1 MVNQT
6 ENSAELFAVV
16 GAGYRTYEPPKRKR
30 TFREK
35 LKGKPIFSPI
45 LRFEKREI
53 HTVFLCFP
61 NLALT
66 KNLSPRLLAK
76 SCGAA
81 LKTGISGR
89 KTRKKEDRMPKRK
102 PSFNT
107 IYISERVQEC
117 LRPIA
122 RCALTTV
129 VAPMGYGKTTAIN
142 WFLAEKTKGGKAV
155 AIRLSIYSEKL
166 PMLWRSAQD
175 AFRFAG
181 LDVLSAF
188 DFPTG
193 EAAATL
199 VLEELCRA
207 FSSGKTAYY
216 LFLDDFHLLRD
227 ERAVRFICRISAR
240 LPENAHLIVASRDR
254 FLPAGEIVRLGGNLH
269 QIGMEQLRLNHT
281 ELAVYAHR
289 CGADLSEQQLEA
301 LLRSSEGWF
310 SAIYLNLRALSERG
324 RLPDGSSDIFEMF
337 TAAMIDPLEPDRQEF
352 LAVMGLAD
360 EFTAEMARFVTENPE
375 TDAIIQD
382 LTCQNAFVTRLPDS
396 QRYRFH
402 HMMKECALRKFHTLP
417 QTVQTRYWN
426 RFGSWYGAHGQ
437 YLHALGA
444 YGRSGNNDAAL
455 TIIEKDAG
463 NLLSALHPEELLER
477 LNACP
482 EEVLMRHPT
491 AILVLMRR
499 LFTWRQIPKMLQLKA
514 LLERAIAERSDMPE
528 EERGNLLGECDLI
541 MSFLMYN
548 DITKMSQ
555 LHRSASR
562 QMSRPAVTIQAGSSW
577 TFGSP
582 SVLMMYYR
590 APGEL
595 QKEMH
600 EMHECMPHYYRITN
614 GHGLGAELVMDA
626 EASFMQGKL
635 REAEIGLARARAAIA
650 GSGQENMAL
659 CCDFLELRLLGSGG
673 RRRLD
678 VKARAEAL
686 LARHDVVLL
695 NMFESILA
703 YYYALLQEAEK
714 IPDVFRIHR
723 LDTVNYFAPGK
734 PMMELIENQ
743 VYLAQGEFPRV
754 IGRSEPQL
762 AVCESLHYALVAL
775 HIRLQTA
782 SAYEA
787 LGNRAMARKLLVRAL
802 EDAEPDGFVLPFAE
816 NAPYLMDHYSALSR
830 ELETPF
836 AASVCELSGRWLSR
850 QQTSG
855 SRQEPIEALRELSE
869 RERSVAQLMALR
881 KTNREIAETLFL
893 SEGTVKQYI
902 NRIYS
907 KLQLT
912 GTAQEKRRALTA
924 LLQKN

>member
-1 MVNQT
+1 
-6 ENSAELFAVV
+6 
-16 GAGYRTYEPPKRKR
+16 
-30 TFREK
+30 
-35 LKGKPIFSPI
+35 
-45 LRFEKREI
+45 
-53 HTVFLCFP
+53 
-61 NLALT
+61 
-66 KNLSPRLLAK
+66 
-76 SCGAA
+76 
-81 LKTGISGR
+81 
-89 KTRKKEDRMPKRK
+89 MPKRK

-155 AIRLSIYSEKL
+155 AIRMSIYSEKL

-269 QIGMEQLRLNHT
+269 QIGMEHLRLNHT

-289 CGADLSEQQLEA
+289 CGAELSEQQLEA

-324 RLPDGSSDIFEMF
+324 RLPDASSDIFEMF
-337 TAAMIDPLEPDRQEF
+337 TAAMIDPLPPDRQEF

-402 HMMKECALRKFHTLP
+402 HMMKECALRKFRTLP
-417 QTVQTRYWN
+417 EQSQICYWN
-426 RFGSWYGAHGQ
+426 RFGSWYGAQGQ

-444 YGRSGNNDAAL
+444 YGRSGNSDAAL

-482 EEVLMRHPT
+482 EEVLTRHPT

-514 LLERAIAERSDMPE
+514 LLERAIAESPDMPE

-548 DITKMSQ
+548 DITKMSE

-562 QMSRPAVTIQAGSSW
+562 QMSRSAVTIQAGSSW

-595 QKEMH
+595 QKETH

-635 REAEIGLARARAAIA
+635 HEAEIGLARARAAIA

-714 IPDVFRIHR
+714 IPDVFRLHR

-754 IGRSEPQL
+754 IGRSEPL
-762 AVCESLHYALVAL
+762 LSGCESLHYALVAL

-787 LGNRAMARKLLVRAL
+787 LGNRAMARKLLARAL

-816 NAPYLMDHYSALSR
+816 NAPYLMNHYSALSR

-836 AASVCELSGRWLSR
+836 AASVCELSERWLSR

>member
-1 MVNQT
+1 
-6 ENSAELFAVV
+6 
-16 GAGYRTYEPPKRKR
+16 
-30 TFREK
+30 
-35 LKGKPIFSPI
+35 
-45 LRFEKREI
+45 
-53 HTVFLCFP
+53 
-61 NLALT
+61 
-66 KNLSPRLLAK
+66 
-76 SCGAA
+76 
-81 LKTGISGR
+81 
-89 KTRKKEDRMPKRK
+89 MPKRK

-269 QIGMEQLRLNHT
+269 QIGMEHLRLNHT

-289 CGADLSEQQLEA
+289 CGAELSEQQLEA

-324 RLPDGSSDIFEMF
+324 RLPDASSDIFEMF
-337 TAAMIDPLEPDRQEF
+337 TAAMIDPLPPGRQEF

-402 HMMKECALRKFHTLP
+402 HMMKECALRKFRTLP
-417 QTVQTRYWN
+417 EQSQICYWN
-426 RFGSWYGAHGQ
+426 RFGSWYGAQGQ

-444 YGRSGNNDAAL
+444 YGRSGNSDAAL

-482 EEVLMRHPT
+482 EEVLTRHPT

-514 LLERAIAERSDMPE
+514 LLERAIAESPDMPE

-548 DITKMSQ
+548 DITKMSE

-595 QKEMH
+595 QKETR

-635 REAEIGLARARAAIA
+635 HEAEIGLARARAAIV

-714 IPDVFRIHR
+714 IPDVFRLHR

-754 IGRSEPQL
+754 IGRSEPL
-762 AVCESLHYALVAL
+762 LSGCESLHYALVAL

-816 NAPYLMDHYSALSR
+816 NAPYLMNHYSALSR

-836 AASVCELSGRWLSR
+836 AASVCELSERWLSR

-869 RERSVAQLMALR
+869 SERSVAQLMALR

>member
-1 MVNQT
+1 
-6 ENSAELFAVV
+6 
-16 GAGYRTYEPPKRKR
+16 
-30 TFREK
+30 
-35 LKGKPIFSPI
+35 
-45 LRFEKREI
+45 
-53 HTVFLCFP
+53 
-61 NLALT
+61 
-66 KNLSPRLLAK
+66 
-76 SCGAA
+76 
-81 LKTGISGR
+81 
-89 KTRKKEDRMPKRK
+89 MPKRK

-117 LRPIA
+117 LCPIA
-122 RCALTTV
+122 HCALTTV

-155 AIRLSIYSEKL
+155 AIRMSIYSEKL

-181 LDVLSAF
+181 LDVLSAY

-240 LPENAHLIVASRDR
+240 LPDNAHLIVASRDR

-269 QIGMEQLRLNHT
+269 QIGMEHLRLNHT

-289 CGADLSEQQLEA
+289 CGAELSEQQLEA

-324 RLPDGSSDIFEMF
+324 RLPDASSDIFEMF
-337 TAAMIDPLEPDRQEF
+337 TAAMIDPLPPGRQEF

-402 HMMKECALRKFHTLP
+402 HMMKECALRKFRTLP
-417 QTVQTRYWN
+417 EQSQTRYWN
-426 RFGSWYGAHGQ
+426 RFGVWYGAQGQ

-482 EEVLMRHPT
+482 EEVLTRHPT

-514 LLERAIAERSDMPE
+514 LLERAIAESTDMPE

-548 DITKMSQ
+548 DITKMSR

-595 QKEMH
+595 QKETH

-635 REAEIGLARARAAIA
+635 REAEIGLERARAAIA
-650 GSGQENMAL
+650 GSRQENMAL
-659 CCDFLELRLLGSGG
+659 CCDFLELRLLRSGG
-673 RRRLD
+673 RHRLD
-678 VKARAEAL
+678 IKARAEAL

-703 YYYALLQEAEK
+703 YYYALLQEPEK
-714 IPDVFRIHR
+714 IPDVFRLHR

-754 IGRSEPQL
+754 IGRSEPL
-762 AVCESLHYALVAL
+762 LSVCGSLHYALVAL

-816 NAPYLMDHYSALSR
+816 NAPYLMNHYSALSR

-836 AASVCELSGRWLSR
+836 AASVCELSERWLSQ

>member
-1 MVNQT
+1 
-6 ENSAELFAVV
+6 
-16 GAGYRTYEPPKRKR
+16 
-30 TFREK
+30 
-35 LKGKPIFSPI
+35 
-45 LRFEKREI
+45 
-53 HTVFLCFP
+53 
-61 NLALT
+61 
-66 KNLSPRLLAK
+66 
-76 SCGAA
+76 
-81 LKTGISGR
+81 
-89 KTRKKEDRMPKRK
+89 MPKRK

-155 AIRLSIYSEKL
+155 AIRMSIYSEKL

-269 QIGMEQLRLNHT
+269 QIGMEHLRLNHT

-289 CGADLSEQQLEA
+289 CGAELSEQQLEA

-324 RLPDGSSDIFEMF
+324 RLPDASSDIFEMF
-337 TAAMIDPLEPDRQEF
+337 TAAMIDPLPPGRQEF
-352 LAVMGLAD
+352 LAVLGLAD

-402 HMMKECALRKFHTLP
+402 HMMKECALRKFRMLP
-417 QTVQTRYWN
+417 EQSQTRYWN
-426 RFGSWYGAHGQ
+426 RFGVWYGAHGQ

-444 YGRSGNNDAAL
+444 YRMSGNNDAAL

-514 LLERAIAERSDMPE
+514 LLERAIAESPDMPE

-548 DITKMSQ
+548 DITKMSE

-595 QKEMH
+595 QKETH

-635 REAEIGLARARAAIA
+635 REAEIGLERARAAIA
-650 GSGQENMAL
+650 GSRQENMAL
-659 CCDFLELRLLGSGG
+659 CCDFLELRLLRSGG
-673 RRRLD
+673 RHRLD
-678 VKARAEAL
+678 IKARAEAL

-714 IPDVFRIHR
+714 IPDVFRLHR

-754 IGRSEPQL
+754 IGRSEPL
-762 AVCESLHYALVAL
+762 LSGCESLHYALVAL

-816 NAPYLMDHYSALSR
+816 NAPYLMNHYSALSR

-836 AASVCELSGRWLSR
+836 AASVCELSERWLSR

>member
-1 MVNQT
+1 
-6 ENSAELFAVV
+6 
-16 GAGYRTYEPPKRKR
+16 
-30 TFREK
+30 
-35 LKGKPIFSPI
+35 
-45 LRFEKREI
+45 
-53 HTVFLCFP
+53 
-61 NLALT
+61 
-66 KNLSPRLLAK
+66 
-76 SCGAA
+76 
-81 LKTGISGR
+81 
-89 KTRKKEDRMPKRK
+89 MPKRK

-155 AIRLSIYSEKL
+155 AIRMSIYSEKL

-269 QIGMEQLRLNHT
+269 QLGMEHLRLNHT

-289 CGADLSEQQLEA
+289 CGAELSEQQLEA

-324 RLPDGSSDIFEMF
+324 RLPDASSDIFEMF
-337 TAAMIDPLEPDRQEF
+337 TAAMIDPLPPDRQEF

-402 HMMKECALRKFHTLP
+402 HMMKECALRKFRTLP
-417 QTVQTRYWN
+417 EQSQICYWN
-426 RFGSWYGAHGQ
+426 RFGSWYGAQGQ

-444 YGRSGNNDAAL
+444 YGRSGNSDAAL

-482 EEVLMRHPT
+482 EEVLTRHPT

-514 LLERAIAERSDMPE
+514 LLERAIAESPDMPE

-548 DITKMSQ
+548 DITKMSE

-595 QKEMH
+595 QKETH

-635 REAEIGLARARAAIA
+635 HEAEIGLARARAAIA

-714 IPDVFRIHR
+714 IPDVFRLHR

-754 IGRSEPQL
+754 IGRSEPL
-762 AVCESLHYALVAL
+762 LSGCESLHYALVAL

-816 NAPYLMDHYSALSR
+816 NAPYLMNHYSALSR

-836 AASVCELSGRWLSR
+836 AASVCELSERWLSR

>member
-1 MVNQT
+1 
-6 ENSAELFAVV
+6 
-16 GAGYRTYEPPKRKR
+16 
-30 TFREK
+30 
-35 LKGKPIFSPI
+35 
-45 LRFEKREI
+45 
-53 HTVFLCFP
+53 
-61 NLALT
+61 
-66 KNLSPRLLAK
+66 
-76 SCGAA
+76 
-81 LKTGISGR
+81 
-89 KTRKKEDRMPKRK
+89 MPKRK

-155 AIRLSIYSEKL
+155 AIRMSIYSEKL

-240 LPENAHLIVASRDR
+240 LPDNAHLIVASRDR

-269 QIGMEQLRLNHT
+269 QIGMEHLRLNHT

-289 CGADLSEQQLEA
+289 CGAELSEQQLEA

-324 RLPDGSSDIFEMF
+324 RLPDASSDIFEMF
-337 TAAMIDPLEPDRQEF
+337 TAAMIDPLPPGRQEF

-402 HMMKECALRKFHTLP
+402 HMMKECALRKFRTLP
-417 QTVQTRYWN
+417 EQSQICYWN

-437 YLHALGA
+437 YLHALSA
-444 YGRSGNNDAAL
+444 YRMSGNNDAAL

-482 EEVLMRHPT
+482 EEVLTRHPT

-514 LLERAIAERSDMPE
+514 LLERAIAESPDMPE

-548 DITKMSQ
+548 DITKMSE

-595 QKEMH
+595 QKETH

-635 REAEIGLARARAAIA
+635 REAEIGLARARAAIV

-659 CCDFLELRLLGSGG
+659 CCDFLELRLLRSGG
-673 RRRLD
+673 RHRLD
-678 VKARAEAL
+678 IKARAEAL

-714 IPDVFRIHR
+714 IPDVFRLHR

-754 IGRSEPQL
+754 IGRSEPL
-762 AVCESLHYALVAL
+762 LSVCESLHYALVAL

-816 NAPYLMDHYSALSR
+816 NAPYLMNHYSALSR

-836 AASVCELSGRWLSR
+836 AASVCELSERWLSR

>member
-1 MVNQT
+1 
-6 ENSAELFAVV
+6 
-16 GAGYRTYEPPKRKR
+16 
-30 TFREK
+30 
-35 LKGKPIFSPI
+35 
-45 LRFEKREI
+45 
-53 HTVFLCFP
+53 
-61 NLALT
+61 
-66 KNLSPRLLAK
+66 
-76 SCGAA
+76 
-81 LKTGISGR
+81 
-89 KTRKKEDRMPKRK
+89 MPKRK

-188 DFPTG
+188 DFPTS

-269 QIGMEQLRLNHT
+269 QIGMEHLRLNHT

-289 CGADLSEQQLEA
+289 CGAELSEQQLEA

-324 RLPDGSSDIFEMF
+324 RLPDASSDIFEMF
-337 TAAMIDPLEPDRQEF
+337 TAAMIDPLPPDRQEF

-402 HMMKECALRKFHTLP
+402 HMMKECALRKFRTLP
-417 QTVQTRYWN
+417 EQSQICYWN
-426 RFGSWYGAHGQ
+426 RFGSWYGVQGQ

-444 YGRSGNNDAAL
+444 YGRSGNSDAAL

-482 EEVLMRHPT
+482 EEVLTRHPT

-514 LLERAIAERSDMPE
+514 LLERAIAESPDMPE

-548 DITKMSQ
+548 DITKMSE

-562 QMSRPAVTIQAGSSW
+562 QMSRSAVTIQAGSSW

-595 QKEMH
+595 QKETH

-635 REAEIGLARARAAIA
+635 HETEIGLARARAAIA

-714 IPDVFRIHR
+714 IPDVFRLHR

-754 IGRSEPQL
+754 IGRSEPL
-762 AVCESLHYALVAL
+762 LSGCESLHYALVAL

-787 LGNRAMARKLLVRAL
+787 LGNRAMARKLLARAL

-816 NAPYLMDHYSALSR
+816 NAPYLMNHYSALSR

-836 AASVCELSGRWLSR
+836 AASVCELSERWLSR

>member
-1 MVNQT
+1 
-6 ENSAELFAVV
+6 
-16 GAGYRTYEPPKRKR
+16 
-30 TFREK
+30 
-35 LKGKPIFSPI
+35 
-45 LRFEKREI
+45 
-53 HTVFLCFP
+53 
-61 NLALT
+61 
-66 KNLSPRLLAK
+66 
-76 SCGAA
+76 
-81 LKTGISGR
+81 
-89 KTRKKEDRMPKRK
+89 MPKRK

-188 DFPTG
+188 DFPTS

-216 LFLDDFHLLRD
+216 LFLDDFHLLCD

-269 QIGMEQLRLNHT
+269 QIGMEHLRLNHT

-289 CGADLSEQQLEA
+289 CGAEISEQQLEA

-324 RLPDGSSDIFEMF
+324 RLPDASSDIFEMF
-337 TAAMIDPLEPDRQEF
+337 TAAMIDPLPPGRQEF

-402 HMMKECALRKFHTLP
+402 HMMKECALRKFRTLP
-417 QTVQTRYWN
+417 EQSQICYWN
-426 RFGSWYGAHGQ
+426 RFGSWYGAQGQ

-444 YGRSGNNDAAL
+444 YGRSGNSDAAL

-482 EEVLMRHPT
+482 EEVLTRHPT

-514 LLERAIAERSDMPE
+514 LLERAIAESPDMPE

-548 DITKMSQ
+548 DITKMSE

-595 QKEMH
+595 QKETH

-635 REAEIGLARARAAIA
+635 HEAEIGLARARAAIA

-673 RRRLD
+673 RHRLD

-703 YYYALLQEAEK
+703 YYYALLQKAEK
-714 IPDVFRIHR
+714 IPDVFRLHR

-754 IGRSEPQL
+754 IGRSEPL
-762 AVCESLHYALVAL
+762 LSGCESLHYALVAL

-816 NAPYLMDHYSALSR
+816 NAPYLMNHYSALSR

-836 AASVCELSGRWLSR
+836 AASVCEASGQWLSR
-850 QQTSG
+850 KETSG
-855 SRQEPIEALRELSE
+855 APCELPEALRELSE

>member
-1 MVNQT
+1 
-6 ENSAELFAVV
+6 
-16 GAGYRTYEPPKRKR
+16 
-30 TFREK
+30 
-35 LKGKPIFSPI
+35 
-45 LRFEKREI
+45 
-53 HTVFLCFP
+53 
-61 NLALT
+61 
-66 KNLSPRLLAK
+66 
-76 SCGAA
+76 
-81 LKTGISGR
+81 
-89 KTRKKEDRMPKRK
+89 MPKRK

-188 DFPTG
+188 DFPTS

-269 QIGMEQLRLNHT
+269 QIGMEHLRLNHT

-289 CGADLSEQQLEA
+289 CGAELSEQQLEA

-324 RLPDGSSDIFEMF
+324 RLPDASSDIFEMF
-337 TAAMIDPLEPDRQEF
+337 TAAMIDPLPPDRQEF

-402 HMMKECALRKFHTLP
+402 HMMKECALRKFRTLP
-417 QTVQTRYWN
+417 EQSQICYWN
-426 RFGSWYGAHGQ
+426 RFGSWYGAQGQ

-444 YGRSGNNDAAL
+444 YGRSGNSDAAL

-482 EEVLMRHPT
+482 EEVLTRHPT

-514 LLERAIAERSDMPE
+514 LLERAIAESPDMPE

-548 DITKMSQ
+548 DITKMSE

-595 QKEMH
+595 QKETH

-635 REAEIGLARARAAIA
+635 HEAEIGLARARAAIA

-714 IPDVFRIHR
+714 IPDVFRLHR

-754 IGRSEPQL
+754 IGRSEPL
-762 AVCESLHYALVAL
+762 LSGCESLHYALVAL

-816 NAPYLMDHYSALSR
+816 NAPYLMNHYSALSR

-836 AASVCELSGRWLSR
+836 AASVCELSERWLSR

>member
-1 MVNQT
+1 
-6 ENSAELFAVV
+6 
-16 GAGYRTYEPPKRKR
+16 
-30 TFREK
+30 
-35 LKGKPIFSPI
+35 
-45 LRFEKREI
+45 
-53 HTVFLCFP
+53 
-61 NLALT
+61 
-66 KNLSPRLLAK
+66 
-76 SCGAA
+76 
-81 LKTGISGR
+81 
-89 KTRKKEDRMPKRK
+89 MPKRK

-117 LRPIA
+117 LCPIA
-122 RCALTTV
+122 HCALTTV

-155 AIRLSIYSEKL
+155 AIRMSIYSEKL

-181 LDVLSAF
+181 LDVLSAY

-240 LPENAHLIVASRDR
+240 LPDNAHLIVASRDR

-269 QIGMEQLRLNHT
+269 QIGMEHLRLNHT

-289 CGADLSEQQLEA
+289 CGAELSEQQLEA

-324 RLPDGSSDIFEMF
+324 RLPDASSDIFEMF
-337 TAAMIDPLEPDRQEF
+337 TAAMIDPLPPGRQEF

-402 HMMKECALRKFHTLP
+402 HMMKECALRKFRTLP
-417 QTVQTRYWN
+417 EQSQICYWN

-482 EEVLMRHPT
+482 EEVLTRHPT

-514 LLERAIAERSDMPE
+514 LLERAIAESPDMPE

-541 MSFLMYN
+541 MSFLLYN
-548 DITKMSQ
+548 DITKMSR

-595 QKEMH
+595 QKETH

-635 REAEIGLARARAAIA
+635 REAEIGLERARAAIA

-659 CCDFLELRLLGSGG
+659 CCDFLELRLLRSGG

-678 VKARAEAL
+678 IKARAEAL

-703 YYYALLQEAEK
+703 YYYALLQEPEK
-714 IPDVFRIHR
+714 IPDVFRLHR

-754 IGRSEPQL
+754 IGRSEPL
-762 AVCESLHYALVAL
+762 LSGCESLHYALVAL

-816 NAPYLMDHYSALSR
+816 NAPYLMNHYSALSR

-836 AASVCELSGRWLSR
+836 AAAVCELSECWISR

>member
-1 MVNQT
+1 
-6 ENSAELFAVV
+6 
-16 GAGYRTYEPPKRKR
+16 
-30 TFREK
+30 
-35 LKGKPIFSPI
+35 
-45 LRFEKREI
+45 
-53 HTVFLCFP
+53 
-61 NLALT
+61 
-66 KNLSPRLLAK
+66 
-76 SCGAA
+76 
-81 LKTGISGR
+81 
-89 KTRKKEDRMPKRK
+89 MPKRK

-188 DFPTG
+188 DFPTS

-269 QIGMEQLRLNHT
+269 QIGMEHLRLNHT

-289 CGADLSEQQLEA
+289 CGAELSEQQLEA

-324 RLPDGSSDIFEMF
+324 RLPDASSDIFEMF
-337 TAAMIDPLEPDRQEF
+337 TAAMIDPLPPDRQEF

-375 TDAIIQD
+375 TDAIIQN

-402 HMMKECALRKFHTLP
+402 HMMKECALRKFRTLP
-417 QTVQTRYWN
+417 EQSQICYWN
-426 RFGSWYGAHGQ
+426 RFGSWYGAQGQ

-444 YGRSGNNDAAL
+444 YGRSGNSDAAL

-482 EEVLMRHPT
+482 EEVLTRHPT

-514 LLERAIAERSDMPE
+514 LLERAIAESPDMPE

-548 DITKMSQ
+548 DITKMSE

-595 QKEMH
+595 QKETR

-635 REAEIGLARARAAIA
+635 HEAEIGLARARAAIA

-714 IPDVFRIHR
+714 IPDVFRLHR

-754 IGRSEPQL
+754 IGRSEPL
-762 AVCESLHYALVAL
+762 LSGCESLHYALVAL

-787 LGNRAMARKLLVRAL
+787 LGNRAMARKLLIRAL

-816 NAPYLMDHYSALSR
+816 NAPYLMNHYSALSR

-836 AASVCELSGRWLSR
+836 AASVCELSERWLSR

>member
-1 MVNQT
+1 
-6 ENSAELFAVV
+6 
-16 GAGYRTYEPPKRKR
+16 
-30 TFREK
+30 
-35 LKGKPIFSPI
+35 
-45 LRFEKREI
+45 
-53 HTVFLCFP
+53 
-61 NLALT
+61 
-66 KNLSPRLLAK
+66 
-76 SCGAA
+76 
-81 LKTGISGR
+81 
-89 KTRKKEDRMPKRK
+89 MPKRK

-117 LRPIA
+117 LCPIA

-269 QIGMEQLRLNHT
+269 QIGMEHLRLNHT

-289 CGADLSEQQLEA
+289 CGAELSEQQLEA

-324 RLPDGSSDIFEMF
+324 RLPDASSDIFEMF
-337 TAAMIDPLEPDRQEF
+337 TAAMIDPLPPDRQEF

-402 HMMKECALRKFHTLP
+402 HMMKECALRKFRTLP
-417 QTVQTRYWN
+417 EQSQICYWN
-426 RFGSWYGAHGQ
+426 RFGSWYGAQGQ
-437 YLHALGA
+437 YLHALSA
-444 YGRSGNNDAAL
+444 YRMSGNSDAAL

-482 EEVLMRHPT
+482 EEVLTRHPT

-514 LLERAIAERSDMPE
+514 LLERAIAESPDMPE

-548 DITKMSQ
+548 DITKMSE

-595 QKEMH
+595 QKETH

-635 REAEIGLARARAAIA
+635 REAEIGLERARAAIA
-650 GSGQENMAL
+650 GSRQENMAL
-659 CCDFLELRLLGSGG
+659 CCDFLELRLLRSGG

-714 IPDVFRIHR
+714 IPDVFRLHR

-754 IGRSEPQL
+754 IGRSEPL
-762 AVCESLHYALVAL
+762 LSGCESLHYALVAL

-816 NAPYLMDHYSALSR
+816 NAPYLMNHYSALSR

-836 AASVCELSGRWLSR
+836 AASVCELSERWLSR

>member
-1 MVNQT
+1 
-6 ENSAELFAVV
+6 
-16 GAGYRTYEPPKRKR
+16 
-30 TFREK
+30 
-35 LKGKPIFSPI
+35 
-45 LRFEKREI
+45 
-53 HTVFLCFP
+53 
-61 NLALT
+61 
-66 KNLSPRLLAK
+66 
-76 SCGAA
+76 
-81 LKTGISGR
+81 
-89 KTRKKEDRMPKRK
+89 MPKRK

-188 DFPTG
+188 DFPTS

-269 QIGMEQLRLNHT
+269 QIGMEHLRLNHT

-289 CGADLSEQQLEA
+289 CGAELSEQQLEA

-324 RLPDGSSDIFEMF
+324 RLPDASSDIFEMF
-337 TAAMIDPLEPDRQEF
+337 TAAMIDPLPPGRQEF

-360 EFTAEMARFVTENPE
+360 EFTAEMARFVTENPQ

-402 HMMKECALRKFHTLP
+402 HMMKECALRKFRTLP
-417 QTVQTRYWN
+417 EQSQICYWN
-426 RFGSWYGAHGQ
+426 RFGSWYGAQGQ

-444 YGRSGNNDAAL
+444 YGKSGNSDAAL

-482 EEVLMRHPT
+482 EEVLTRHPT

-514 LLERAIAERSDMPE
+514 LLERAIAESPDMPE

-548 DITKMSQ
+548 DITKMSE

-595 QKEMH
+595 QKETH

-635 REAEIGLARARAAIA
+635 HEAEIGLERARAAIA

-659 CCDFLELRLLGSGG
+659 CCDFLELRLLRSGG

-714 IPDVFRIHR
+714 IPDVFRLHR

-754 IGRSEPQL
+754 IGRSEPL
-762 AVCESLHYALVAL
+762 LSGCESLHYALVAL

-787 LGNRAMARKLLVRAL
+787 LGNRAMARKLLARAL

-816 NAPYLMDHYSALSR
+816 NAPYLMNHYSALSR

-836 AASVCELSGRWLSR
+836 AASVCELSERWLSR

>member
-1 MVNQT
+1 
-6 ENSAELFAVV
+6 
-16 GAGYRTYEPPKRKR
+16 
-30 TFREK
+30 
-35 LKGKPIFSPI
+35 
-45 LRFEKREI
+45 
-53 HTVFLCFP
+53 
-61 NLALT
+61 
-66 KNLSPRLLAK
+66 
-76 SCGAA
+76 
-81 LKTGISGR
+81 
-89 KTRKKEDRMPKRK
+89 MPKRK

-269 QIGMEQLRLNHT
+269 QIGMEHLRLNHT

-289 CGADLSEQQLEA
+289 CGAELSEQQLEA

-324 RLPDGSSDIFEMF
+324 RLPDASSDIFEMF
-337 TAAMIDPLEPDRQEF
+337 TAAMIDPLPPGRQEF

-402 HMMKECALRKFHTLP
+402 HMMKECALRKFRTLP
-417 QTVQTRYWN
+417 EQSQICYWN
-426 RFGSWYGAHGQ
+426 RFGSWYGAQGQ

-444 YGRSGNNDAAL
+444 YGRSGNSDAAL

-482 EEVLMRHPT
+482 EEVLTRHPT

-514 LLERAIAERSDMPE
+514 LLERAIAESPDMPE

-595 QKEMH
+595 QKETH

-635 REAEIGLARARAAIA
+635 REAEIGLERARAAIV
-650 GSGQENMAL
+650 GSRQENMAL
-659 CCDFLELRLLGSGG
+659 CCDFLELRLLRSGG

-714 IPDVFRIHR
+714 IPDVFRLHR

-754 IGRSEPQL
+754 IGRSEPL
-762 AVCESLHYALVAL
+762 LSGCESLHYALVAL

-816 NAPYLMDHYSALSR
+816 NAPYLMNHYSALSR

-836 AASVCELSGRWLSR
+836 AASVCELSERWLSR

>member
-1 MVNQT
+1 M
-6 ENSAELFAVV
+6 
-16 GAGYRTYEPPKRKR
+16 
-30 TFREK
+30 
-35 LKGKPIFSPI
+35 
-45 LRFEKREI
+45 
-53 HTVFLCFP
+53 
-61 NLALT
+61 
-66 KNLSPRLLAK
+66 PR
-76 SCGAA
+76 
-81 LKTGISGR
+81 
-89 KTRKKEDRMPKRK
+89 RK

-107 IYISERVQEC
+107 IYISKRVQEC
-117 LRPIA
+117 LCPIA
-122 RCALTTV
+122 HCALTTV

-155 AIRLSIYSEKL
+155 AIRMSIYSEKL

-181 LDVLSAF
+181 LDVLSAY

-240 LPENAHLIVASRDR
+240 LPDNAHLIVASRDR

-269 QIGMEQLRLNHT
+269 QIGMEHLRLNHT

-289 CGADLSEQQLEA
+289 CGAELSEQQLEA

-324 RLPDGSSDIFEMF
+324 RLPDASSDIFEMF
-337 TAAMIDPLEPDRQEF
+337 TAAMIDPLPPDRQEF

-402 HMMKECALRKFHTLP
+402 HMMKECALRKFRTLP
-417 QTVQTRYWN
+417 EQSQTRYWN
-426 RFGSWYGAHGQ
+426 RFGSWYGAQGQ

-482 EEVLMRHPT
+482 EEVLTRHPT

-514 LLERAIAERSDMPE
+514 LLERAIAESPDMPE

-541 MSFLMYN
+541 MSFLLYN
-548 DITKMSQ
+548 DITKMSR

-595 QKEMH
+595 QKETH

-635 REAEIGLARARAAIA
+635 REAEIGLERARAAIA

-659 CCDFLELRLLGSGG
+659 CCDFLELRLLRSGG

-678 VKARAEAL
+678 IKARAEAL

-703 YYYALLQEAEK
+703 YYYALLQEPEK
-714 IPDVFRIHR
+714 IPDVFRLHR

-754 IGRSEPQL
+754 IGRSEPL
-762 AVCESLHYALVAL
+762 LSGCGSLHYALVAL

-787 LGNRAMARKLLVRAL
+787 LGNRVMARKLLVRAL

-816 NAPYLMDHYSALSR
+816 NAPYLMNHYSALSR

-836 AASVCELSGRWLSR
+836 AASVCELSERWLSQ

>member
-1 MVNQT
+1 
-6 ENSAELFAVV
+6 
-16 GAGYRTYEPPKRKR
+16 
-30 TFREK
+30 
-35 LKGKPIFSPI
+35 
-45 LRFEKREI
+45 
-53 HTVFLCFP
+53 
-61 NLALT
+61 
-66 KNLSPRLLAK
+66 
-76 SCGAA
+76 
-81 LKTGISGR
+81 
-89 KTRKKEDRMPKRK
+89 MPKRK

-155 AIRLSIYSEKL
+155 AIRMSIYSEKL

-188 DFPTG
+188 DFPTS
-193 EAAATL
+193 EAAAML

-269 QIGMEQLRLNHT
+269 QIGMEHLRLNHT

-289 CGADLSEQQLEA
+289 CGAELSEQQLEA

-324 RLPDGSSDIFEMF
+324 RLPDASSDIFEMF
-337 TAAMIDPLEPDRQEF
+337 TAAMIDPLPPGRQEF

-402 HMMKECALRKFHTLP
+402 HMMKECALRKFRTLP
-417 QTVQTRYWN
+417 EQSQICYWN
-426 RFGSWYGAHGQ
+426 RFGSWYGAQGQ

-444 YGRSGNNDAAL
+444 YGRSGNSDAAL

-482 EEVLMRHPT
+482 EEVLTRHPT

-514 LLERAIAERSDMPE
+514 LLERAIAESPDMPE

-595 QKEMH
+595 QKETH

-635 REAEIGLARARAAIA
+635 HEAEIGLARARAAIV

-659 CCDFLELRLLGSGG
+659 CCDFLELRLLRSGG
-673 RRRLD
+673 RHRLD

-714 IPDVFRIHR
+714 IPDVFRLHR

-754 IGRSEPQL
+754 IGRSEPL
-762 AVCESLHYALVAL
+762 LSGCESLHYALVAL

-816 NAPYLMDHYSALSR
+816 NAPYLMNHYSALSR

-836 AASVCELSGRWLSR
+836 AASVCELSERWLSR

>member
-1 MVNQT
+1 
-6 ENSAELFAVV
+6 
-16 GAGYRTYEPPKRKR
+16 
-30 TFREK
+30 
-35 LKGKPIFSPI
+35 
-45 LRFEKREI
+45 
-53 HTVFLCFP
+53 
-61 NLALT
+61 
-66 KNLSPRLLAK
+66 
-76 SCGAA
+76 
-81 LKTGISGR
+81 
-89 KTRKKEDRMPKRK
+89 MPKRK

-122 RCALTTV
+122 HCALTTV

-188 DFPTG
+188 DFPTS

-269 QIGMEQLRLNHT
+269 QIGMEHLRLNHT

-289 CGADLSEQQLEA
+289 CGAELSEQQLEA

-324 RLPDGSSDIFEMF
+324 RLPDASSDIFEMF
-337 TAAMIDPLEPDRQEF
+337 TAAMIDPLPPDRQEF

-402 HMMKECALRKFHTLP
+402 HMMKECALRKFRTLP
-417 QTVQTRYWN
+417 EQSQICYWN
-426 RFGSWYGAHGQ
+426 RFGSWYGEQGQ

-444 YGRSGNNDAAL
+444 YGRSGNSDAAL

-482 EEVLMRHPT
+482 EEVLTRHPT

-514 LLERAIAERSDMPE
+514 LLERAIAESPDMPE

-548 DITKMSQ
+548 DITKMSE
-555 LHRSASR
+555 LHRSASC

-595 QKEMH
+595 QKETR

-635 REAEIGLARARAAIA
+635 HEAEIGLARARAAIA

-714 IPDVFRIHR
+714 IPDVFRLHR

-754 IGRSEPQL
+754 IGRSEPL
-762 AVCESLHYALVAL
+762 LSGCESLHYALVAL

-816 NAPYLMDHYSALSR
+816 NAPYLMNHYSALSR

-836 AASVCELSGRWLSR
+836 AASVCELSERWLSR

-869 RERSVAQLMALR
+869 SERSVAQLMALR

>member
-1 MVNQT
+1 
-6 ENSAELFAVV
+6 
-16 GAGYRTYEPPKRKR
+16 
-30 TFREK
+30 
-35 LKGKPIFSPI
+35 
-45 LRFEKREI
+45 
-53 HTVFLCFP
+53 
-61 NLALT
+61 
-66 KNLSPRLLAK
+66 
-76 SCGAA
+76 
-81 LKTGISGR
+81 
-89 KTRKKEDRMPKRK
+89 MPKRK

-155 AIRLSIYSEKL
+155 AIRMSIYSEKL

-269 QIGMEQLRLNHT
+269 QIGMEHLRLNHT

-289 CGADLSEQQLEA
+289 CGAELSEQQLEA

-324 RLPDGSSDIFEMF
+324 RLPDASSDIFEMF
-337 TAAMIDPLEPDRQEF
+337 TAAMIDPLPPGRQEF

-402 HMMKECALRKFHTLP
+402 HMMKECALRKFRTLP
-417 QTVQTRYWN
+417 EQSQICYWN
-426 RFGSWYGAHGQ
+426 RFGSWYGAQGQ

-444 YGRSGNNDAAL
+444 YGRSGNSDAAL

-482 EEVLMRHPT
+482 EEVLTRHPT

-514 LLERAIAERSDMPE
+514 LLERAIAESPDMPE

-548 DITKMSQ
+548 DITKMSE

-595 QKEMH
+595 QKETH

-635 REAEIGLARARAAIA
+635 REAEIGLERARAAIV

-659 CCDFLELRLLGSGG
+659 CCDFLELRLLRSGG

-714 IPDVFRIHR
+714 IPDVFRLHR

-754 IGRSEPQL
+754 IGRSEPL
-762 AVCESLHYALVAL
+762 LSGCESLHYALVAL

-816 NAPYLMDHYSALSR
+816 NAPYLMNHYSALSR

-836 AASVCELSGRWLSR
+836 AASVCELSERWLSR

>member
-1 MVNQT
+1 
-6 ENSAELFAVV
+6 
-16 GAGYRTYEPPKRKR
+16 
-30 TFREK
+30 
-35 LKGKPIFSPI
+35 
-45 LRFEKREI
+45 
-53 HTVFLCFP
+53 
-61 NLALT
+61 
-66 KNLSPRLLAK
+66 
-76 SCGAA
+76 
-81 LKTGISGR
+81 
-89 KTRKKEDRMPKRK
+89 MPKRK

-155 AIRLSIYSEKL
+155 AIRMSIYSEKL

-188 DFPTG
+188 DFPTS

-269 QIGMEQLRLNHT
+269 QIGMEHLRLNHT

-289 CGADLSEQQLEA
+289 CGAELSEQQLEA

-324 RLPDGSSDIFEMF
+324 RLPDASSDIFEMF
-337 TAAMIDPLEPDRQEF
+337 TAAMIDPLPPGRQEF

-402 HMMKECALRKFHTLP
+402 HMMKECALRKFRTLP
-417 QTVQTRYWN
+417 EQSQICYWN
-426 RFGSWYGAHGQ
+426 RFGSWYGAQGQ

-444 YGRSGNNDAAL
+444 YGRSGNSDAAL

-482 EEVLMRHPT
+482 EEVLTRHPT

-514 LLERAIAERSDMPE
+514 LLERAIAESPDMPE

-548 DITKMSQ
+548 DITKMSE

-595 QKEMH
+595 QKETH

-626 EASFMQGKL
+626 EASFMQGNL
-635 REAEIGLARARAAIA
+635 REAEIGLERARAAIA
-650 GSGQENMAL
+650 GSRQENMAL
-659 CCDFLELRLLGSGG
+659 CCDFLELRLLRSGG

-714 IPDVFRIHR
+714 IPDVFRLHR

-743 VYLAQGEFPRV
+743 VYLAQGEFPRI
-754 IGRSEPQL
+754 IGRSEPL
-762 AVCESLHYALVAL
+762 LSGCESLHYALVAL

-816 NAPYLMDHYSALSR
+816 NAPYLMNHYSALSR

-836 AASVCELSGRWLSR
+836 AASVCELSERWLSR

>member
-1 MVNQT
+1 
-6 ENSAELFAVV
+6 
-16 GAGYRTYEPPKRKR
+16 
-30 TFREK
+30 
-35 LKGKPIFSPI
+35 
-45 LRFEKREI
+45 
-53 HTVFLCFP
+53 
-61 NLALT
+61 
-66 KNLSPRLLAK
+66 
-76 SCGAA
+76 
-81 LKTGISGR
+81 
-89 KTRKKEDRMPKRK
+89 MPKRK

-155 AIRLSIYSEKL
+155 AIRMSIYSEKL

-269 QIGMEQLRLNHT
+269 QIGMEHLRLNHT

-289 CGADLSEQQLEA
+289 CGAELSEQQMEA

-324 RLPDGSSDIFEMF
+324 RLPDASSDIFEMF
-337 TAAMIDPLEPDRQEF
+337 TAAMIDPLPPGRQEF

-402 HMMKECALRKFHTLP
+402 HMMKECALRKFRTLP
-417 QTVQTRYWN
+417 EQSQICYWN
-426 RFGSWYGAHGQ
+426 RFGSWYGAQGQ

-444 YGRSGNNDAAL
+444 YGRSGNSDAAL

-482 EEVLMRHPT
+482 EEVLTRHPT

-514 LLERAIAERSDMPE
+514 LLERAIAESPDMPE

-548 DITKMSQ
+548 DITKMSE

-595 QKEMH
+595 QKETR

-635 REAEIGLARARAAIA
+635 HEAEIGLARARAAIA

-714 IPDVFRIHR
+714 IPDVFRLHR

-754 IGRSEPQL
+754 IGRSEPL
-762 AVCESLHYALVAL
+762 LSGCESLHYALVAL

-816 NAPYLMDHYSALSR
+816 NAPYLMNHYSALSR

-836 AASVCELSGRWLSR
+836 AASVCELSERWLSR

-869 RERSVAQLMALR
+869 SERSVAQLMALR

>member
-1 MVNQT
+1 
-6 ENSAELFAVV
+6 
-16 GAGYRTYEPPKRKR
+16 
-30 TFREK
+30 
-35 LKGKPIFSPI
+35 
-45 LRFEKREI
+45 
-53 HTVFLCFP
+53 
-61 NLALT
+61 
-66 KNLSPRLLAK
+66 
-76 SCGAA
+76 
-81 LKTGISGR
+81 
-89 KTRKKEDRMPKRK
+89 MPKRK

-122 RCALTTV
+122 HCALTTV

-188 DFPTG
+188 DFPTS

-269 QIGMEQLRLNHT
+269 QIGMEHLRLNHT

-289 CGADLSEQQLEA
+289 CGAELSEQQLEA

-324 RLPDGSSDIFEMF
+324 RLPDASSDIFEMF
-337 TAAMIDPLEPDRQEF
+337 TAAMIDPLPPDRQEF

-402 HMMKECALRKFHTLP
+402 HMMKECALRKFRTLP
-417 QTVQTRYWN
+417 EQSQICYWN
-426 RFGSWYGAHGQ
+426 RFGSWYGAQGQ

-444 YGRSGNNDAAL
+444 YGRSGNSDAAL

-482 EEVLMRHPT
+482 EEVLTRHPT

-514 LLERAIAERSDMPE
+514 LLERAIAESPDMPE

-548 DITKMSQ
+548 DITKMSE

-595 QKEMH
+595 QKETH

-635 REAEIGLARARAAIA
+635 HEAEIGLARARAAIA

-714 IPDVFRIHR
+714 IPDVFRLHR

-754 IGRSEPQL
+754 IGRSEPL
-762 AVCESLHYALVAL
+762 LSGCESLHYALVAL

-816 NAPYLMDHYSALSR
+816 NAPYLMNHYSALSR

-836 AASVCELSGRWLSR
+836 AASVCELSERWLSR

>member
-1 MVNQT
+1 
-6 ENSAELFAVV
+6 
-16 GAGYRTYEPPKRKR
+16 
-30 TFREK
+30 
-35 LKGKPIFSPI
+35 
-45 LRFEKREI
+45 
-53 HTVFLCFP
+53 
-61 NLALT
+61 
-66 KNLSPRLLAK
+66 
-76 SCGAA
+76 
-81 LKTGISGR
+81 
-89 KTRKKEDRMPKRK
+89 MPKRK

-269 QIGMEQLRLNHT
+269 QIGMEHLRLNHT

-289 CGADLSEQQLEA
+289 CGAELSEQQLEA

-324 RLPDGSSDIFEMF
+324 RLPDASSDIFEMF
-337 TAAMIDPLEPDRQEF
+337 TAAMIDPLPPDRQEF

-402 HMMKECALRKFHTLP
+402 HMMKECALRKFRTLP
-417 QTVQTRYWN
+417 EQSQICYWN
-426 RFGSWYGAHGQ
+426 RFGSWYGVQGQ

-444 YGRSGNNDAAL
+444 YGRSGNSDAAL

-482 EEVLMRHPT
+482 EEVLTRHPT

-514 LLERAIAERSDMPE
+514 LLERAIAESPDMPE

-548 DITKMSQ
+548 DITKMSE

-562 QMSRPAVTIQAGSSW
+562 QMSRSAVTIQAGSSW

-595 QKEMH
+595 QKETH

-635 REAEIGLARARAAIA
+635 HEAEIGLARARAAIA

-714 IPDVFRIHR
+714 IPDVFRLHR

-754 IGRSEPQL
+754 IGRSEPL
-762 AVCESLHYALVAL
+762 LSGCESLHYALVAL

-816 NAPYLMDHYSALSR
+816 NAPYLMNHYSALSR

-836 AASVCELSGRWLSR
+836 AASVCELSERWLSR

-869 RERSVAQLMALR
+869 SERSVAQLMALR

>member
-1 MVNQT
+1 
-6 ENSAELFAVV
+6 
-16 GAGYRTYEPPKRKR
+16 
-30 TFREK
+30 
-35 LKGKPIFSPI
+35 
-45 LRFEKREI
+45 
-53 HTVFLCFP
+53 
-61 NLALT
+61 
-66 KNLSPRLLAK
+66 
-76 SCGAA
+76 
-81 LKTGISGR
+81 
-89 KTRKKEDRMPKRK
+89 MPKRK

-188 DFPTG
+188 DFPTS

-269 QIGMEQLRLNHT
+269 QIGMEHLRLNHT

-289 CGADLSEQQLEA
+289 CGAELSEQQLEA

-324 RLPDGSSDIFEMF
+324 RLPDASSDIFEMF
-337 TAAMIDPLEPDRQEF
+337 TAAMIDPLPPDRQEF

-402 HMMKECALRKFHTLP
+402 HMMKECALRKFRTLP
-417 QTVQTRYWN
+417 EQSQICYWN
-426 RFGSWYGAHGQ
+426 RFGSWYGVQGQ

-444 YGRSGNNDAAL
+444 YGRSGNSDAAL

-482 EEVLMRHPT
+482 EEVLTRHPT

-514 LLERAIAERSDMPE
+514 LLERAIAESPDMPE

-541 MSFLMYN
+541 MSFLVYN
-548 DITKMSQ
+548 DITKMSE

-562 QMSRPAVTIQAGSSW
+562 QMSRSAVTIQAGSSW

-595 QKEMH
+595 QKETH

-635 REAEIGLARARAAIA
+635 HEAEIGLARARAAIA

-714 IPDVFRIHR
+714 IPDVFRLHR

-754 IGRSEPQL
+754 IGRSEPL
-762 AVCESLHYALVAL
+762 LSGCESLHYALVAL

-787 LGNRAMARKLLVRAL
+787 LGNRAMARKLLARAL

-816 NAPYLMDHYSALSR
+816 NAPYLMNHYSALSR

-836 AASVCELSGRWLSR
+836 AASVCELSERWLSR

>member
-1 MVNQT
+1 
-6 ENSAELFAVV
+6 
-16 GAGYRTYEPPKRKR
+16 
-30 TFREK
+30 
-35 LKGKPIFSPI
+35 
-45 LRFEKREI
+45 
-53 HTVFLCFP
+53 
-61 NLALT
+61 
-66 KNLSPRLLAK
+66 
-76 SCGAA
+76 
-81 LKTGISGR
+81 
-89 KTRKKEDRMPKRK
+89 MPKRK

-269 QIGMEQLRLNHT
+269 QIGMEHLRLNHT

-289 CGADLSEQQLEA
+289 CGAELSEQQLEA

-324 RLPDGSSDIFEMF
+324 RLPDASSDIFEMF
-337 TAAMIDPLEPDRQEF
+337 TAAMIDPLPPDRQEF

-402 HMMKECALRKFHTLP
+402 HMMKECALRKFRTLP
-417 QTVQTRYWN
+417 EQSQICYWN
-426 RFGSWYGAHGQ
+426 RFGSWYGAQGQ

-444 YGRSGNNDAAL
+444 YGRSGNSDAAL

-482 EEVLMRHPT
+482 EEVLTRHPT

-514 LLERAIAERSDMPE
+514 LLERAIAESPDMPE

-548 DITKMSQ
+548 DITKMSE

-595 QKEMH
+595 QKETH

-635 REAEIGLARARAAIA
+635 REAEIGLERARAAIV

-659 CCDFLELRLLGSGG
+659 CCDFLELRLLRSGG

-714 IPDVFRIHR
+714 IPDVFRLHR

-754 IGRSEPQL
+754 IGCSEPL
-762 AVCESLHYALVAL
+762 LSGCESLHYALVAL

-816 NAPYLMDHYSALSR
+816 NAPYLMNHYSALSR

-836 AASVCELSGRWLSR
+836 AASVCEASGQWLSR
-850 QQTSG
+850 KETCG
-855 SRQEPIEALRELSE
+855 APCELPEALRELSE

-907 KLQLT
+907 KLHLT

>member
-1 MVNQT
+1 
-6 ENSAELFAVV
+6 
-16 GAGYRTYEPPKRKR
+16 
-30 TFREK
+30 
-35 LKGKPIFSPI
+35 
-45 LRFEKREI
+45 
-53 HTVFLCFP
+53 
-61 NLALT
+61 
-66 KNLSPRLLAK
+66 
-76 SCGAA
+76 
-81 LKTGISGR
+81 
-89 KTRKKEDRMPKRK
+89 MPKRK

-129 VAPMGYGKTTAIN
+129 VAPMGYGKTTAVN

-269 QIGMEQLRLNHT
+269 QIGMEHLRLNHT

-289 CGADLSEQQLEA
+289 CGAELSEQQLEA

-324 RLPDGSSDIFEMF
+324 RLPDASSDIFEMF
-337 TAAMIDPLEPDRQEF
+337 TAAMIDPLPPGRQEF

-402 HMMKECALRKFHTLP
+402 HMMKECALRKFRTLP
-417 QTVQTRYWN
+417 EQSQICYWN
-426 RFGSWYGAHGQ
+426 RFGSWYGAQGQ

-444 YGRSGNNDAAL
+444 YGRSGNSDAAL

-482 EEVLMRHPT
+482 EEVLTRHPT

-514 LLERAIAERSDMPE
+514 LLERAIAESPDMPE

-548 DITKMSQ
+548 DITKMSE

-595 QKEMH
+595 QKETR

-635 REAEIGLARARAAIA
+635 HEAEIGLARARAAIA

-659 CCDFLELRLLGSGG
+659 CCDFLELRPLGSGG

-714 IPDVFRIHR
+714 IPDVFRLHR

-754 IGRSEPQL
+754 IGRSEPL
-762 AVCESLHYALVAL
+762 LSGCESLHYALVAL

-816 NAPYLMDHYSALSR
+816 NAPYLMNHYSALSR

-836 AASVCELSGRWLSR
+836 AASVCELSERWLSR

-869 RERSVAQLMALR
+869 SERSVAQLMALR

>member
-1 MVNQT
+1 
-6 ENSAELFAVV
+6 
-16 GAGYRTYEPPKRKR
+16 
-30 TFREK
+30 
-35 LKGKPIFSPI
+35 
-45 LRFEKREI
+45 
-53 HTVFLCFP
+53 
-61 NLALT
+61 
-66 KNLSPRLLAK
+66 
-76 SCGAA
+76 
-81 LKTGISGR
+81 
-89 KTRKKEDRMPKRK
+89 MPKRK

-269 QIGMEQLRLNHT
+269 QIGMEHLRLNHT

-289 CGADLSEQQLEA
+289 CGAELSEQQLEA

-310 SAIYLNLRALSERG
+310 SAIYLNLRALSEHG
-324 RLPDGSSDIFEMF
+324 RLPDASSDIFEMF
-337 TAAMIDPLEPDRQEF
+337 TAAMIDPLPPGRQEF

-402 HMMKECALRKFHTLP
+402 HMMKECALRKFRTLP
-417 QTVQTRYWN
+417 EQSQICYWN
-426 RFGSWYGAHGQ
+426 RFGSWYGEQGQ

-444 YGRSGNNDAAL
+444 YGRSGNSDAAL

-482 EEVLMRHPT
+482 EEVLTRHPT

-514 LLERAIAERSDMPE
+514 LLERAIAESPDMPE

-548 DITKMSQ
+548 DITKMSE

-562 QMSRPAVTIQAGSSW
+562 QMSLPAVTIQAGSSW

-595 QKEMH
+595 QKETH

-635 REAEIGLARARAAIA
+635 HEAEIGLARARAAIA

-714 IPDVFRIHR
+714 IPDVFRLHR

-754 IGRSEPQL
+754 IGRSEPL
-762 AVCESLHYALVAL
+762 LSGCESLHYALVAL

-816 NAPYLMDHYSALSR
+816 NAPYLMNHYSALSR

-836 AASVCELSGRWLSR
+836 AASVCELSERWLSR

>member
-1 MVNQT
+1 
-6 ENSAELFAVV
+6 
-16 GAGYRTYEPPKRKR
+16 
-30 TFREK
+30 
-35 LKGKPIFSPI
+35 
-45 LRFEKREI
+45 
-53 HTVFLCFP
+53 
-61 NLALT
+61 
-66 KNLSPRLLAK
+66 
-76 SCGAA
+76 
-81 LKTGISGR
+81 
-89 KTRKKEDRMPKRK
+89 MPKRK

-269 QIGMEQLRLNHT
+269 QIGMEHLRLNHT

-289 CGADLSEQQLEA
+289 CGAELSEQQLEA

-324 RLPDGSSDIFEMF
+324 RLPDASSDIFEMF
-337 TAAMIDPLEPDRQEF
+337 TAAMIDPLPPGRQEF

-402 HMMKECALRKFHTLP
+402 HMMKECALRKFRTLP
-417 QTVQTRYWN
+417 EQSQICYWN
-426 RFGSWYGAHGQ
+426 RFGSWYGAQGQ

-444 YGRSGNNDAAL
+444 YGRSGNSDAAL

-482 EEVLMRHPT
+482 EEVLTRHPT

-514 LLERAIAERSDMPE
+514 LLERAIAESPDMPE

-548 DITKMSQ
+548 DITKMSE

-595 QKEMH
+595 QKETR

-635 REAEIGLARARAAIA
+635 HEAEIGLARARAAIA

-714 IPDVFRIHR
+714 IPDVFRLHR

-754 IGRSEPQL
+754 IGRSEPL
-762 AVCESLHYALVAL
+762 LSGCESLHYALVAL

-787 LGNRAMARKLLVRAL
+787 LGKRAMARKLLVRAL

-816 NAPYLMDHYSALSR
+816 NAPYLMNHYSALSR

-836 AASVCELSGRWLSR
+836 AASVCELSERWLSR

-869 RERSVAQLMALR
+869 SERSVAQLMALR

>member
-1 MVNQT
+1 
-6 ENSAELFAVV
+6 
-16 GAGYRTYEPPKRKR
+16 
-30 TFREK
+30 
-35 LKGKPIFSPI
+35 
-45 LRFEKREI
+45 
-53 HTVFLCFP
+53 
-61 NLALT
+61 
-66 KNLSPRLLAK
+66 
-76 SCGAA
+76 
-81 LKTGISGR
+81 
-89 KTRKKEDRMPKRK
+89 MPKRK

-155 AIRLSIYSEKL
+155 AIRMSIYSEKL

-269 QIGMEQLRLNHT
+269 QIGMEHLRLNHT

-289 CGADLSEQQLEA
+289 CGAELSEQQLEA

-324 RLPDGSSDIFEMF
+324 RLPDASSDIFEMF
-337 TAAMIDPLEPDRQEF
+337 TAAMIDPLPPGRQEF

-402 HMMKECALRKFHTLP
+402 HMMKECALRKFRTLP
-417 QTVQTRYWN
+417 EQSQICYWN
-426 RFGSWYGAHGQ
+426 RFGSWYGAQGQ

-444 YGRSGNNDAAL
+444 YGRSGNSDAAL

-482 EEVLMRHPT
+482 EEVLTRHPT

-514 LLERAIAERSDMPE
+514 LLERAIAESPDMPE

-548 DITKMSQ
+548 DITKMSE

-595 QKEMH
+595 QKETH

-635 REAEIGLARARAAIA
+635 REAEIGLARARAAIV

-673 RRRLD
+673 RHRLD

-703 YYYALLQEAEK
+703 YYYALLQEAER
-714 IPDVFRIHR
+714 IPDVFRLHR

-754 IGRSEPQL
+754 IGRSEPL
-762 AVCESLHYALVAL
+762 LSGCESLHYALVAL

-816 NAPYLMDHYSALSR
+816 NAPYLMNHYSALSR

-836 AASVCELSGRWLSR
+836 AASVCELSERWLSR

-869 RERSVAQLMALR
+869 SERSVAQLMALR

>member
-1 MVNQT
+1 
-6 ENSAELFAVV
+6 
-16 GAGYRTYEPPKRKR
+16 
-30 TFREK
+30 
-35 LKGKPIFSPI
+35 
-45 LRFEKREI
+45 
-53 HTVFLCFP
+53 
-61 NLALT
+61 
-66 KNLSPRLLAK
+66 
-76 SCGAA
+76 
-81 LKTGISGR
+81 
-89 KTRKKEDRMPKRK
+89 MPKRK

-117 LRPIA
+117 LCPIA
-122 RCALTTV
+122 HCALTTV
-129 VAPMGYGKTTAIN
+129 VAPLGYGKTTAIN
-142 WFLAEKTKGGKAV
+142 WFLPQKTKGGKAV
-155 AIRLSIYSEKL
+155 AIRMSIYSEKL

-240 LPENAHLIVASRDR
+240 LPDNAHLIVASRDR

-269 QIGMEQLRLNHT
+269 QIGMEHLRLNHT

-289 CGADLSEQQLEA
+289 CGAELSEQQLEA

-324 RLPDGSSDIFEMF
+324 RLPDASSDIFEMF
-337 TAAMIDPLEPDRQEF
+337 TAAMIDPLPPGRQEF

-402 HMMKECALRKFHTLP
+402 HMMKECALRKFRTLP
-417 QTVQTRYWN
+417 EQSQTRYWN
-426 RFGSWYGAHGQ
+426 RFGSWYGAQGQ

-514 LLERAIAERSDMPE
+514 LLERAIAESTDMPE

-548 DITKMSQ
+548 DITKMSR

-595 QKEMH
+595 QKETH

-635 REAEIGLARARAAIA
+635 REAEIGLERARAAIA
-650 GSGQENMAL
+650 GSRQENMAL
-659 CCDFLELRLLGSGG
+659 CCDFLELRLLRSGG
-673 RRRLD
+673 RHRLD
-678 VKARAEAL
+678 IKARAEAL

-703 YYYALLQEAEK
+703 YYYALLQEPEK
-714 IPDVFRIHR
+714 IPDVFRLHR

-754 IGRSEPQL
+754 IGRSEPL
-762 AVCESLHYALVAL
+762 LSGCESLHYALVAL

-816 NAPYLMDHYSALSR
+816 NAPYLMDLYLALSR

-836 AASVCELSGRWLSR
+836 AASVCELSERWLSQ

>member
-1 MVNQT
+1 
-6 ENSAELFAVV
+6 
-16 GAGYRTYEPPKRKR
+16 
-30 TFREK
+30 
-35 LKGKPIFSPI
+35 
-45 LRFEKREI
+45 
-53 HTVFLCFP
+53 
-61 NLALT
+61 
-66 KNLSPRLLAK
+66 
-76 SCGAA
+76 
-81 LKTGISGR
+81 
-89 KTRKKEDRMPKRK
+89 MPKRK

-269 QIGMEQLRLNHT
+269 QIGMEHLRLNHT

-289 CGADLSEQQLEA
+289 CGAELSEQQLEA

-324 RLPDGSSDIFEMF
+324 RLPDASSDIFEMF
-337 TAAMIDPLEPDRQEF
+337 TAAMIDPLPPGRQEF

-402 HMMKECALRKFHTLP
+402 HMMKECALRKFRTLP
-417 QTVQTRYWN
+417 EQSQICYWN
-426 RFGSWYGAHGQ
+426 RFGSWYGAQGQ

-444 YGRSGNNDAAL
+444 YGKSGNSDAAL

-482 EEVLMRHPT
+482 EEVLTRHPT

-514 LLERAIAERSDMPE
+514 LLERAIAESPDMPE

-548 DITKMSQ
+548 DITKMSE

-595 QKEMH
+595 QKETR

-635 REAEIGLARARAAIA
+635 HEAEIGLARARAAIA

-714 IPDVFRIHR
+714 IPDVFRLHR

-754 IGRSEPQL
+754 IGRSEPL
-762 AVCESLHYALVAL
+762 LSGCESLHYALVAL

-816 NAPYLMDHYSALSR
+816 NAPYLMNHYSALSR

-836 AASVCELSGRWLSR
+836 AASVCELSERWLSR

-869 RERSVAQLMALR
+869 SERSVAQLMALR

>member
-1 MVNQT
+1 
-6 ENSAELFAVV
+6 
-16 GAGYRTYEPPKRKR
+16 
-30 TFREK
+30 
-35 LKGKPIFSPI
+35 
-45 LRFEKREI
+45 
-53 HTVFLCFP
+53 
-61 NLALT
+61 
-66 KNLSPRLLAK
+66 
-76 SCGAA
+76 
-81 LKTGISGR
+81 
-89 KTRKKEDRMPKRK
+89 MPKRK

-188 DFPTG
+188 DFPTS

-269 QIGMEQLRLNHT
+269 QIGMEHLRLNHT

-289 CGADLSEQQLEA
+289 CGAELSEQQLEA

-324 RLPDGSSDIFEMF
+324 RLPDASSDIFEMF
-337 TAAMIDPLEPDRQEF
+337 TAAMIDPLPPGRQEF

-360 EFTAEMARFVTENPE
+360 EFTAEMARFVTENPQ

-402 HMMKECALRKFHTLP
+402 HMMKECALRKFRTLP
-417 QTVQTRYWN
+417 EQSQICYWN
-426 RFGSWYGAHGQ
+426 RFGSWYGAQGQ

-444 YGRSGNNDAAL
+444 YGRSGNSDAAL

-482 EEVLMRHPT
+482 EEVLTRHPT

-514 LLERAIAERSDMPE
+514 LLERAIAESPDMPE

-548 DITKMSQ
+548 DITKMSE

-595 QKEMH
+595 QKETH

-635 REAEIGLARARAAIA
+635 HEAEIGLARARAAIA

-714 IPDVFRIHR
+714 IPDVFRLHR

-754 IGRSEPQL
+754 IGRSEPL
-762 AVCESLHYALVAL
+762 LSGCESLHYALVAL

-816 NAPYLMDHYSALSR
+816 NAPYLMNHYSALSR

-836 AASVCELSGRWLSR
+836 AASVCELSERWLSR

-912 GTAQEKRRALTA
+912 GIAQEKRRALMA

>member
-1 MVNQT
+1 
-6 ENSAELFAVV
+6 
-16 GAGYRTYEPPKRKR
+16 
-30 TFREK
+30 
-35 LKGKPIFSPI
+35 
-45 LRFEKREI
+45 
-53 HTVFLCFP
+53 
-61 NLALT
+61 
-66 KNLSPRLLAK
+66 
-76 SCGAA
+76 
-81 LKTGISGR
+81 
-89 KTRKKEDRMPKRK
+89 MPKRK

-240 LPENAHLIVASRDR
+240 LPDNAHLIVASRDR

-269 QIGMEQLRLNHT
+269 QIGMEHLRLNHT

-289 CGADLSEQQLEA
+289 CGAELSEQQLEA

-324 RLPDGSSDIFEMF
+324 RLPDASSDIFEMF
-337 TAAMIDPLEPDRQEF
+337 TAAMIDPLPPGRQEF

-402 HMMKECALRKFHTLP
+402 HMMKECALRKFRTLP
-417 QTVQTRYWN
+417 EQSQICYWN

-437 YLHALGA
+437 YLHALSA
-444 YGRSGNNDAAL
+444 YRMSGNSDAAL

-482 EEVLMRHPT
+482 EEVLTRHPT

-514 LLERAIAERSDMPE
+514 LLERAIAESPDMPE

-595 QKEMH
+595 QKETH

-635 REAEIGLARARAAIA
+635 REAEIELERARAAIA

-686 LARHDVVLL
+686 LTRHDVVLL

-714 IPDVFRIHR
+714 IPDVFRLHR

-754 IGRSEPQL
+754 IGRSEPL
-762 AVCESLHYALVAL
+762 LSGCESLHYALVAL

-816 NAPYLMDHYSALSR
+816 NAPYLMNHYSALSR

-836 AASVCELSGRWLSR
+836 AASVCELSERWLSR

>member
-1 MVNQT
+1 
-6 ENSAELFAVV
+6 
-16 GAGYRTYEPPKRKR
+16 
-30 TFREK
+30 
-35 LKGKPIFSPI
+35 
-45 LRFEKREI
+45 
-53 HTVFLCFP
+53 
-61 NLALT
+61 
-66 KNLSPRLLAK
+66 
-76 SCGAA
+76 
-81 LKTGISGR
+81 
-89 KTRKKEDRMPKRK
+89 MPKRK

-193 EAAATL
+193 EAAVTL

-269 QIGMEQLRLNHT
+269 QIGMEHLRLNHT

-289 CGADLSEQQLEA
+289 CGAELSEQQLEA

-324 RLPDGSSDIFEMF
+324 RLPDASSDIFEMF
-337 TAAMIDPLEPDRQEF
+337 TAAMIDPLPPGRQEF

-402 HMMKECALRKFHTLP
+402 HMMKECALRKFRTLP
-417 QTVQTRYWN
+417 EQSQICYWN
-426 RFGSWYGAHGQ
+426 RFGSWYGAQGQ

-444 YGRSGNNDAAL
+444 YGRSGNSDAAL

-482 EEVLMRHPT
+482 EEVLTRHPT

-514 LLERAIAERSDMPE
+514 LLERAIAESPDMPE

-548 DITKMSQ
+548 DITKMSE

-595 QKEMH
+595 QKETH

-635 REAEIGLARARAAIA
+635 HEAEIGLARARAAIA

-714 IPDVFRIHR
+714 IPDVIRLHR

-754 IGRSEPQL
+754 IGRSEPL
-762 AVCESLHYALVAL
+762 LSGCESLHYALVAL

-816 NAPYLMDHYSALSR
+816 NAPYLMNHYSALSR

-836 AASVCELSGRWLSR
+836 AASVCELSERWLSR

>member
-1 MVNQT
+1 
-6 ENSAELFAVV
+6 
-16 GAGYRTYEPPKRKR
+16 
-30 TFREK
+30 
-35 LKGKPIFSPI
+35 
-45 LRFEKREI
+45 
-53 HTVFLCFP
+53 
-61 NLALT
+61 
-66 KNLSPRLLAK
+66 
-76 SCGAA
+76 
-81 LKTGISGR
+81 
-89 KTRKKEDRMPKRK
+89 MPKRK

-240 LPENAHLIVASRDR
+240 LPDNAHLIVASRDR

-269 QIGMEQLRLNHT
+269 QIGMEHLRLNHT

-289 CGADLSEQQLEA
+289 CGAELSEQQLEA

-324 RLPDGSSDIFEMF
+324 RLPDASSDIFEMF
-337 TAAMIDPLEPDRQEF
+337 TAAMIDPLPPGRQEF

-402 HMMKECALRKFHTLP
+402 HMMKECALRKFRTLP
-417 QTVQTRYWN
+417 EQSQICYWN
-426 RFGSWYGAHGQ
+426 RFGSWYGAQGQ

-444 YGRSGNNDAAL
+444 YGRSGNSDAAL

-482 EEVLMRHPT
+482 EEVLTRHPT

-514 LLERAIAERSDMPE
+514 LLERAIAESPDMPE

-548 DITKMSQ
+548 DITKMSE

-595 QKEMH
+595 QKETH

-650 GSGQENMAL
+650 GSRQENMAL
-659 CCDFLELRLLGSGG
+659 CCDFLELRLLRSGG

-714 IPDVFRIHR
+714 IPDVFRLHR

-754 IGRSEPQL
+754 IGRSEPL
-762 AVCESLHYALVAL
+762 LSGCESLHYALVAL

-816 NAPYLMDHYSALSR
+816 NAPYLMNHYSALSR

-836 AASVCELSGRWLSR
+836 VASVCEASGQWLSR
-850 QQTSG
+850 KETSG
-855 SRQEPIEALRELSE
+855 APCELPEALRELSE

>member
-1 MVNQT
+1 
-6 ENSAELFAVV
+6 
-16 GAGYRTYEPPKRKR
+16 
-30 TFREK
+30 
-35 LKGKPIFSPI
+35 
-45 LRFEKREI
+45 
-53 HTVFLCFP
+53 
-61 NLALT
+61 
-66 KNLSPRLLAK
+66 
-76 SCGAA
+76 
-81 LKTGISGR
+81 
-89 KTRKKEDRMPKRK
+89 MPKRK

-122 RCALTTV
+122 HCALTTV

-155 AIRLSIYSEKL
+155 ASRMSIYSEKL

-269 QIGMEQLRLNHT
+269 QIGMEHLRLNHT

-289 CGADLSEQQLEA
+289 CGAELSEQQLEA

-324 RLPDGSSDIFEMF
+324 RLTDASSDIFEMF
-337 TAAMIDPLEPDRQEF
+337 TAAMIDPLPPGRQEF

-402 HMMKECALRKFHTLP
+402 HMMKECALRKFRTLP
-417 QTVQTRYWN
+417 EQSQICYWN
-426 RFGSWYGAHGQ
+426 RFGSWYGAQGQ

-444 YGRSGNNDAAL
+444 YGRSGNSDAAL

-482 EEVLMRHPT
+482 EEVLTRHPT

-514 LLERAIAERSDMPE
+514 LLERAIAESTDMPE

-548 DITKMSQ
+548 DITKMSE

-595 QKEMH
+595 QKETR

-614 GHGLGAELVMDA
+614 GHRLGAELVMDA

-635 REAEIGLARARAAIA
+635 HEAEIGLARARAAIA

-714 IPDVFRIHR
+714 IPDVFRLHR

-754 IGRSEPQL
+754 IGRSEPL
-762 AVCESLHYALVAL
+762 LSGCESLHYALVAL

-816 NAPYLMDHYSALSR
+816 NAPYLMNHYSALSR

-836 AASVCELSGRWLSR
+836 AASVCELSERWLSR

-869 RERSVAQLMALR
+869 SERSVAQLMALR

>member
-1 MVNQT
+1 
-6 ENSAELFAVV
+6 
-16 GAGYRTYEPPKRKR
+16 
-30 TFREK
+30 
-35 LKGKPIFSPI
+35 
-45 LRFEKREI
+45 
-53 HTVFLCFP
+53 
-61 NLALT
+61 
-66 KNLSPRLLAK
+66 
-76 SCGAA
+76 
-81 LKTGISGR
+81 
-89 KTRKKEDRMPKRK
+89 MPKRK

-155 AIRLSIYSEKL
+155 AIRMSIYSEKL

-269 QIGMEQLRLNHT
+269 QIGMEHLRLNHT

-289 CGADLSEQQLEA
+289 CGAELSEQQLEA

-324 RLPDGSSDIFEMF
+324 RLPDASSDIFEMF
-337 TAAMIDPLEPDRQEF
+337 TAAMIDPLSPDRQEF

-402 HMMKECALRKFHTLP
+402 HMMKECALRKFRTLP
-417 QTVQTRYWN
+417 EQSQICYWN
-426 RFGSWYGAHGQ
+426 RFGSWYGAQGQ

-444 YGRSGNNDAAL
+444 YGRSGNSDAAL

-482 EEVLMRHPT
+482 EEVLTRHPT

-514 LLERAIAERSDMPE
+514 LLERAIAESPDMPE

-548 DITKMSQ
+548 DITKMSE

-595 QKEMH
+595 QKETR

-635 REAEIGLARARAAIA
+635 HEAEIGLARARAAIA

-714 IPDVFRIHR
+714 IPDVFRLHR

-754 IGRSEPQL
+754 IGRSEPL
-762 AVCESLHYALVAL
+762 LSGCESLHYALVAL

-816 NAPYLMDHYSALSR
+816 NAPYLMNHYSALSR

-836 AASVCELSGRWLSR
+836 AASVCELSERWLSR

>member
-1 MVNQT
+1 
-6 ENSAELFAVV
+6 
-16 GAGYRTYEPPKRKR
+16 
-30 TFREK
+30 
-35 LKGKPIFSPI
+35 
-45 LRFEKREI
+45 
-53 HTVFLCFP
+53 
-61 NLALT
+61 
-66 KNLSPRLLAK
+66 
-76 SCGAA
+76 
-81 LKTGISGR
+81 
-89 KTRKKEDRMPKRK
+89 MPKRK

-122 RCALTTV
+122 HCALTTV

-155 AIRLSIYSEKL
+155 AIRMSIYSEKL

-269 QIGMEQLRLNHT
+269 QIGMEHLRLNHT

-289 CGADLSEQQLEA
+289 CGAELSEQQLEA

-324 RLPDGSSDIFEMF
+324 RLPDASSDIFEMF
-337 TAAMIDPLEPDRQEF
+337 TAAMIDPLPPGRQEF

-402 HMMKECALRKFHTLP
+402 HMMKECALRKFRTLP
-417 QTVQTRYWN
+417 EQSQICYWN
-426 RFGSWYGAHGQ
+426 RFGVWYGAHGQ
-437 YLHALGA
+437 YLHALSA
-444 YGRSGNNDAAL
+444 YRMSGNSDTAL

-482 EEVLMRHPT
+482 EEVLTRHPT

-514 LLERAIAERSDMPE
+514 LLEQAIAESPDMPE

-548 DITKMSQ
+548 DITKMSE

-595 QKEMH
+595 QKETH

-635 REAEIGLARARAAIA
+635 HEAEIGLARARAAIA

-673 RRRLD
+673 RHRLD

-703 YYYALLQEAEK
+703 YYYALLQKAEK
-714 IPDVFRIHR
+714 IPDVFRLHR

-754 IGRSEPQL
+754 IGRSEPL
-762 AVCESLHYALVAL
+762 LSGCESLHYALVAL

-816 NAPYLMDHYSALSR
+816 NAPYLMDLYLALSR

-836 AASVCELSGRWLSR
+836 AAAVCEASGPWLSRKETSGAPCELS
-850 QQTSG
+850 
-855 SRQEPIEALRELSE
+855 EALRELSE